1 MVIMLLLA
9 SLNSCTNPW
18 IYMAFTDNV
27 CKKISYWIQKRGG
40 STRERG
46 TTYESV
52 SDGQIKSTFMSKV
65 ETTNCNKGLF
75 FANENAI
82 QLSLI
87 KHKDNNHKEDNG
99 TAPCNNVEMDSDGE
113 IPKGTP
119 V

>member
-1 MVIMLLLA
+1 MVIILLLA

-27 CKKISYWIQKRGG
+27 CKRVSHWIYRKDG
-40 STRERG
+40 SANERG
-46 TTYESV
+46 STYESV
-52 SDGQIKSTFMSKV
+52 SDGQVKSTFMSKV

-82 QLSLI
+82 QLSLL
-87 KHKDNNHKEDNG
+87 KQKNNCHRMDNG
-99 TAPCNNVEMDSDGE
+99 TATYTENELDSDMQ